1 MPSDRLRLFIAFDV
15 PEEHRRRVQE
25 AIETIRGELPGARWT
40 SIESQHVTL
49 KFIGWVEPAQ
59 LDPILTAMR
68 AAAAAHEA
76 AYMRVTGI
84 GAFPSM
90 KRVRVLWA
98 GIEDPTGLGARLAD
112 DLSARLEPLGIEREE
127 RAFTPHL
134 TLARL
139 KTPKRM
145 DEDALDVDLGEL
157 APFLV
162 DEVVL
167 YRSHLSN
174 KGARYEA
181 IDRCPLA

>member
-25 AIETIRGELPGARWT
+25 AIEPIRDELPGARWT

-59 LDPILTAMR
+59 LDPILTTTR
-68 AAAAAHEA
+68 DVAAAHA
-76 AYMRVTGI
+76 ASYMRVTGI
-84 GAFPSM
+84 GAFPSK

-98 GIEDPTGLGARLAD
+98 GIEDPSGLGPRLAG

-167 YRSHLSN
+167 YRSHLSG